1 MKKVITYGTYD
12 LLHEGHIRLLKRA
25 KELGDYLI
33 VGVTSDDFDLTRG
46 KINVQQPLMER
57 LEAVRDTGLADKIIV
72 EEYIGQKID
81 DIKRYDVDIFTV
93 GSDWEGQFDYLK
105 EYCDVVYLPRTEGV
119 SSSELR
125 AESRQVRLGIVSS
138 GKPNVI
144 RKYYIE
150 AGYVNGL
157 EISAICSNDFLSF
170 DFLKNDRIVLTNDY
184 DSILDH
190 CDAVYICSEPELH
203 YEQIKKALNKGK
215 HIICESPVCISKEQ
229 CEEVVALA
237 KRKGLVLADAIKTA
251 YSMAYNR
258 LLLLVKSGRIGK
270 VVSIETTCTSLIDN
284 LEIGYK
290 GWNSIETWGPLA
302 LLPIFEIFGVD
313 YNDMRMV
320 SYNMPENNKFDLF
333 TKIDFIYDESVATA
347 KVGLGVKSE
356 GDLVI
361 SGTKGYAYVPSPWW
375 KMDYFEIRYENSN
388 ENKRYYYDLAGEGIR
403 YELVA
408 FVKMIVRATEKET
421 TEENN
426 KWLSNYYVPEDVSVA
441 ISNVMGNYY
450 LDNRITINKDN
461 K

>member
-25 KELGDYLI
+25 KDLGDYLI
-33 VGVTSDDFDLTRG
+33 VGITSDDFDKTRG

-57 LEAVRDTGLADKIIV
+57 LEAVRETGLADKIIV

-144 RKYYIE
+144 KKYYKE

-157 EISAICSNDFLSF
+157 DVTAICSDDLLSF
-170 DFLKNDRIVLTNDY
+170 DFLNNKSIVLTNDY
-184 DSILDH
+184 NSILDH
-190 CDAVYICSEPELH
+190 CDAVYICSEPRLH
-203 YEQIKKALNKGK
+203 YDQIKKALEKGK
-215 HIICESPVCISKEQ
+215 HIICESPMCVSKEQ
-229 CEEVVALA
+229 CEEVLSLA
-237 KRKGLVLADAIKTA
+237 KEKGLVLADAMKTA
-251 YSMAYNR
+251 YSTAYNR

-270 VVSIETTCTSLIDN
+270 VVSVETTCTSLIEDI
-284 LEIGYK
+284 ETKYK

-302 LLPIFEIFGVD
+302 LLPVFQILGVD
-313 YNDMRMV
+313 YKDMNMV
-320 SYNMPENNKFDLF
+320 SYNMPGRDNFDLF
-333 TKIDFIYDESVATA
+333 TKMDFVYSGAVASA

-356 GDLVI
+356 GELVI
-361 SGTKGYAYVPSPWW
+361 SGTKGYAYVPAPWW
-375 KMDYFEIRYENSN
+375 KTEYFEIRYENSN

-408 FVKMIVRATEKET
+408 FAKMIEKAGH
-421 TEENN
+421 
-426 KWLSNYYVPEDVSVA
+426 SNFYVPEEVSMA
-441 ISNVMGNYY
+441 ISDVMDRFFTG
-450 LDNRITINKDN
+450 DRVEIG
-461 K
+461 